1 MRTESAGA
9 LRAWYTVFV
18 LALATFLSYVDRG
31 VIAVAVP
38 SLKADLHLTDL
49 EISLL
54 QGLSFSVFFA
64 LAGLPLGRL
73 ADRWHRRNLIVIG
86 VSLWSVM
93 TIFCGYAQSFGQ
105 LLIARMGVGIGEAAL
120 IPAAASIIADLFP
133 PSSRGRPMSVI
144 VAASSFGAAG
154 ASLLGGMLLLYLAH
168 NPHIPLPFVTQ
179 PADWRTTFVLF
190 GLPGPLVAL
199 LLLTT
204 TVEPRRI
211 TPGQEA
217 SPSFFKFL
225 REYRF
230 PLACAYAS
238 FALNFMVGYATA
250 LWSPTVLSRVYG
262 VSAGHAGIQFGLTL
276 MLTNVAGGVI
286 SGFIGDRLSKRG
298 VPNARLRIPLTAAP
312 LVAVGG
318 IIMLSAS
325 SATAYLIG
333 YGIAGFGLGVLIANS
348 YPLLF
353 EMVPSA
359 MRGQGTAIYMIVG
372 NIVGMGMGP
381 LCVAILTQLVFR
393 NDMMAYA
400 SVGII
405 TLSCAIGS
413 FGLMLLLRRNSWAL
427 RSRLAAD
434 GEASAHE
441 V

>member
-31 VIAVAVP
+31 VIAVVVP

-49 EISLL
+49 KISLL

-86 VSLWSVM
+86 ISLWSVM
-93 TIFCGYAQSFGQ
+93 TISCGYAQNFGQ
-105 LLIARMGVGIGEAAL
+105 LLVARMGVGIGEAAL
-120 IPAAASIIADLFP
+120 IPAAASMISDLFP
-133 PSSRGRPMSVI
+133 PSSRGRPMSFI

-168 NPHIPLPFVTQ
+168 NPHIPLPFLTQ

-204 TVEPRRI
+204 TVEPRRK
-211 TPGQEA
+211 TPRQEA
-217 SPSFFKFL
+217 APSFFKFL
-225 REYRF
+225 REHRF

-276 MLTNVAGGVI
+276 MFTNVAGGVL

-318 IIMLSAS
+318 IIMMSAS

-333 YGIAGFGLGVLIANS
+333 YSIAGFGLGVLIASS

-413 FGLMLLLRRNSWAL
+413 FGLMLLLRRNYGAL